1 MADDNQFFK
10 YSRYAIGEIVLVVIG
25 ILIALQINTWNQE
38 RLDKEKTK
46 RLFKEAHKELVYN
59 IKQSSSV
66 IDYYRKK
73 DSLLYKV
80 IHKQVTYEDYK
91 TNWELRVLVT
101 GDQPANLVSDAFK
114 NLIDN
119 EGSLTQQEDSIVLKL
134 KKLFGTR
141 KKLVDEHDIKAVSN
155 INRYMEKLKNEKVWY
170 SQLMLV
176 PDEQV
181 EYFLNDPFYLN
192 EVKHFEI
199 YALQTH
205 LMAVKDFKID
215 ATNIYEE
222 LSDYLDLKKDT
233 SIVKD
238 LIDYDHY
245 LGTFELDSLYNGK
258 IIRKNNSLNWSY
270 YAKNDTTVLNTTPI
284 YPDSKTYFN
293 VMGVFGKFIFDDSDN
308 VTAMIISY
316 GSERFEFKKID

>member
-1 MADDNQFFK
+1 MADDNRPLK
-10 YSRYAIGEIVLVVIG
+10 YMRYAIGEIVLVVIG
-25 ILIALQINTWNQE
+25 ILIALQINNWNEE
-38 RLDKEKTK
+38 RKHKEKTNH
-46 RLFKEAHKELVYN
+46 LFKEAQKELVYN

-101 GDQPANLVSDAFK
+101 GDRPANLTSDAFN

-134 KKLFGTR
+134 KKLFATR
-141 KKLVDEHDIKAVSN
+141 KRLVDEHDIKTVSN
-155 INRYMEKLKNEKVWY
+155 IDRHMEKLKNEKVWY

-176 PDEQV
+176 PDEQIDF
-181 EYFLNDPFYLN
+181 FLNDPFYLN

-205 LMAVKDFKID
+205 LMAVKDFKVD
-215 ATNIYEE
+215 ATSIYEE
-222 LSDYLDLKKDT
+222 LSDYL
-233 SIVKD
+233 
-238 LIDYDHY
+238 
-245 LGTFELDSLYNGK
+245 
-258 IIRKNNSLNWSY
+258 RR
-270 YAKNDTTVLNTTPI
+270 
-284 YPDSKTYFN
+284 
-293 VMGVFGKFIFDDSDN
+293 FG
-308 VTAMIISY
+308 
-316 GSERFEFKKID
+316 R